1 MVKSDYMKKSSMFVL
16 VAMLMAASLFGQQ
29 GATGIYSESL
39 GITRTGMYVLGG
51 WAVANMAAGAYGWAT
66 ATGPAKYFGQ
76 MNLFWNVINLSIA
89 GVGIYTNQNTGF
101 NDMAATEML
110 SKMVKTENILL
121 INAGL
126 DVAYMGAGFL
136 LRHYSARSVNRHD
149 MLKGYGNSVILQG
162 AFLFVFDLALYGI
175 LHSHRMGGG
184 FELASA
190 LTPGNLNL
198 QLGAGIQGFRLAINF

>member
-1 MVKSDYMKKSSMFVL
+1 MRRISWLILL
-16 VAMLMAASLFGQQ
+16 VFIVSVPVAGQHNAQ
-29 GATGIYSESL
+29 GIYSESL

-66 ATGPAKYFGQ
+66 ATGNAKYFGQ

-89 GVGIYTNQNTGF
+89 GIGLYSNQNTGIG
-101 NDMAATEML
+101 DLTTTEMI
-110 SKMVKTENILL
+110 SKMIKTENILL

-136 LRHYSARSVNRHD
+136 LRHYSARSVNRHE

-175 LHSHRMGGG
+175 LHSHRIGSG
-184 FELASA
+184 FEMASA
-190 LTPGNLNL
+190 LTPGNVNL
-198 QLGAGIQGFRLAINF
+198 QIGAGIQGFRLALNF